1 MDRPETDQLRCFA
14 MTQLGNGLSAAD
26 HDEDAL
32 SVNEAELSTLRRIGA
47 PEEAML
53 AVQGNLAVTYAT
65 LGRFEEALSINRDIY
80 VRGSEVFGKY
90 HESTLLSAGN
100 LASSL
105 VDTLQQFDEAKAFLL
120 DRIPETIR
128 ALGKDHANTFRLQR
142 MYAQC
147 LYKNEGAS
155 REDVTAAIA
164 TLEELD
170 RKITRI
176 YGASHPQTGA
186 TRSRLAEAREKLAE
200 RK

>member
-1 MDRPETDQLRCFA
+1 MDDLE
-14 MTQLGNGLSAAD
+14 
-26 HDEDAL
+26 
-32 SVNEAELSTLRRIGA
+32 
-47 PEEAML
+47 
-53 AVQGNLAVTYAT
+53 
-65 LGRFEEALSINRDIY
+65 
-80 VRGSEVFGKY
+80 
-90 HESTLLSAGN
+90 
-100 LASSL
+100 
-105 VDTLQQFDEAKAFLL
+105 QFDEARAFLR
-120 DRIPETIR
+120 DRIPEAIR
-128 ALGKDHANTFRLQR
+128 ALGKDNANTFRLQR